1 MTFSTFRKYQTPLLI
16 AAVVFTVA
24 VFVFFPSFGALD
36 DAMQG
41 QGSDSVFGRFRLQ
54 GEGDSVEVTRWE
66 FKRARENI
74 GRFQGN
80 FSELQD
86 EEVWQQL
93 MLVADA
99 KAAGLRVTDLDL
111 VNFLREAGLVDADY
125 ERVWSDRQ
133 FASAKAFETFLKT
146 FLLAQQWTDVLVREA
161 SVVTAD
167 EIYLSWRVDHELF
180 DMESLVFSDL
190 DPESIADPGDEV
202 LAAYFDETP
211 EYLRNR
217 RYVEPAQYGI
227 AYAWLPLAAMVADL
241 PAERLEGLDEVTD
254 ERVQT
259 RWEQLKSTRFPDM
272 EEADEATLAALR
284 NELVVMGLVSAAN
297 AAWVAEGDIAIEGPM
312 PGDDGAS
319 NPAVVELKKQAFLGL
334 MASFGL
340 QTADPEGMLD
350 PDGLTDLADIG
361 SALLSA
367 QLTSVEA
374 GDTRY
379 FQPFGQDTEAH
390 VVFVEE
396 TVAAVPLGFADARD
410 QVLDQWRQ
418 EADQVGARAADFR
431 QALADAARDLPEA
444 QELIAPLVDSAA
456 SAADTR
462 ITLAELENDGELLD
476 DAAKQAIQDEELAAV
491 QVAIDGRLAE
501 FASRFWDEVSVAAL
515 APDDGTVQ
523 QLLLADV
530 PRNYRQNMDEDEDA
544 AGVDR
549 FLKVNGQIF
558 QQEVDGV
565 TGVLRHAG
573 GNQSVVVKV
582 TGRRFPPLADM
593 LNDQEGM
600 DQSRQRLSYTNLSTF
615 GLSFSPERFAAPYS
629 AENPFGHELMLLAPV
644 AVAVDDSEEDSE
656 G

>member
-41 QGSDSVFGRFRLQ
+41 QGSDSLFGRFRLQ
-54 GEGDSVEVTRWE
+54 GGGEPVEVSLWE
-66 FKRARENI
+66 FKRARENL
-74 GRFQGN
+74 GRFRGN

-99 KAAGLRVTDLDL
+99 EAAGLRVSELDL
-111 VNFLREAGLVDADY
+111 VSYLREAGLTDADY
-125 ERVWSDRQ
+125 ELLWRNRQ
-133 FASAKAFETFLKT
+133 FPSAKAFEAFMKD
-146 FLLAQQWTDVLVREA
+146 FLLAQHWTDVLVREA

-167 EIYLSWRVDHELF
+167 EVYLSWRVDHELF
-180 DMESLVFSDL
+180 DMEALVFSDL

-202 LAAYFDETP
+202 LQAYFDETP
-211 EYLRNR
+211 EYLRAR

-227 AYAWLPLAAMVADL
+227 AYAWLPLDAQVADL
-241 PAERLEGLDEVTD
+241 PAEMLEGLVEVTD
-254 ERVQT
+254 EKVQT
-259 RWEQLKSTRFPDM
+259 RWEQLKSTRFTDM
-272 EEADEATLAALR
+272 EEPDEATLAALR

-297 AAWVAEGDIAIEGPM
+297 AAWVADSDAPVEGPM
-312 PGDDGAS
+312 PGDEGGP
-319 NPAVVELKKQAFLGL
+319 NPAVVQLKKLAFIEL

-396 TVAAVPLGFADARD
+396 AVAAVPLAFADARD

-418 EADQVGARAADFR
+418 EADQVGARAGDFR
-431 QALADAARDLPEA
+431 KALAEKARDLPEA

-456 SAADTR
+456 SAAETR
-462 ITLAELENDGELLD
+462 ITLAELENDGEVLD
-476 DAAKQAIQDEELAAV
+476 DAAKQVIHDEELAAV

-501 FASRFWDEVSVAAL
+501 FAARFWDEVSAAAL
-515 APDDGTVQ
+515 APDDGSVQ
-523 QLLLADV
+523 RLDLVDV

-544 AGVDR
+544 DGVAR
-549 FLKVNGQIF
+549 FLKTNGQIF
-558 QQEVDGV
+558 QQDVDGV
-565 TGVLRHAG
+565 TGVLRHAL
-573 GNQSVVVKV
+573 GNQSVVAKV

-593 LNDQEGM
+593 LTDKEGM
-600 DQSRQRLSYTNLSTF
+600 EQSRERLSYTNLSAL

-629 AENPFGHELMLLAPV
+629 AENPFGHELMLATPV
-644 AVAVDDSEEDSE
+644 AVAVDEEE
-656 G
+656 GTEG

>member
-36 DAMQG
+36 DAMSG
-41 QGSDSVFGRFRLQ
+41 GGSDSVYGRFRLQ
-54 GEGDSVEVTRWE
+54 GGGDPVDVTLWE
-66 FKRARENI
+66 FKRAREDL

-80 FSELQD
+80 FTELKD

-99 KAAGLRVTDLDL
+99 RAAGLRVTDLDL
-111 VNFLREAGLVDADY
+111 VSFLREAGLVDADY
-125 ERVWSDRQ
+125 DLLWRNRQ
-133 FASAKAFETFLKT
+133 FASAKAFEAFMKT
-146 FLLAQQWTDVLVREA
+146 YLLAQQWTDVLVREA
-161 SVVTAD
+161 SVLSAD

-180 DMESLVFSDL
+180 DMEALAFSDL

-217 RYVEPAQYGI
+217 RYVEPARYGI
-227 AYAWLPLAAMVADL
+227 AYAWLPLASTVADL
-241 PAERLEGLDEVTD
+241 PAERLEALDEVTD
-254 ERVQT
+254 ETVQT

-272 EEADEATLAALR
+272 EEADEATLATLR

-297 AAWVAEGDIAIEGPM
+297 AAWVAAGDLAVEGPM
-312 PGDDGAS
+312 PGDDGTA
-319 NPAVVELKKQAFLGL
+319 NPAVVALKKQAFLEL

-340 QTADPEGMLD
+340 QTSDPEGMLD

-410 QVLDQWRQ
+410 QVLEQWRQ

-431 QALADAARDLPEA
+431 KALADAARELPEA

-501 FASRFWDEVSVAAL
+501 FAARFWDEVSVAAL

-544 AGVDR
+544 DGLDR
-549 FLKVNGQIF
+549 FLKINGQVF
-558 QQEVDGV
+558 QQDVDGV

-582 TGRRFPPLADM
+582 TARRFPPLADM
-593 LNDQEGM
+593 LNDKDGM
-600 DQSRQRLSYTNLSTF
+600 DESRQRLSYTNLSTF
-615 GLSFSPERFAAPYS
+615 GLSFTPERFAAPYS
-629 AENPFGHELMLLAPV
+629 AENPFGHELMLAEPV
-644 AVAVDDSEEDSE
+644 AMAIEDEDAE